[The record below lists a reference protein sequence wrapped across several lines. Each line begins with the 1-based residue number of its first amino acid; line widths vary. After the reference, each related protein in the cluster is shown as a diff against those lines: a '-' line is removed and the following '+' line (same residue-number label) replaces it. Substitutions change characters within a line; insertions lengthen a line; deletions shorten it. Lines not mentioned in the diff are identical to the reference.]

1 MVVLGTLIIVYSRT
15 IAEFMIDD
23 PEVVELTVFFIYVL
37 GAMQP
42 LMAIE
47 FALGGALRGAGDTRF
62 PLFAVLAGLVGVRLV
77 LAGLF
82 AWLGLPVEWVFAALI
97 GDYVVKAS
105 MLTWR
110 FASGRWRHL
119 QFMEPSEPKPR

>member
-1 MVVLGTLIIVYSRT
+1 MVVLGTIIVVFARS
-15 IAEFMIDD
+15 IAEFMIAD

-62 PLFAVLAGLVGVRLV
+62 PLLAVLAGLIGVRV
-77 LAGLF
+77 TLAALF
-82 AWLGLPVEWVFAALI
+82 AWLGLSVHWVFAALI
-97 GDYVVKAS
+97 GDYIVKAT

-110 FASGRWRHL
+110 FASGRWKSIR
-119 QFMEPSEPKPR
+119 FIEPSPTSG